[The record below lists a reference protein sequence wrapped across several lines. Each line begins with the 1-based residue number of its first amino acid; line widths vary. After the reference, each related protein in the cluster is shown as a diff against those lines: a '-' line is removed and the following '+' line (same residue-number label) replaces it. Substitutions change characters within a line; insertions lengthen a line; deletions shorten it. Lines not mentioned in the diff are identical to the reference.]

1 MPCAGASRSH
11 IARAKSGTDAWPC
24 SSGMTSLRVMLMN
37 RLQRGTRPK
46 NPRNPGSACYR
57 STKTPDRAPD
67 LDAWTVNAPENM
79 ARLIDWGVDG
89 LITDYPDR
97 ARAVM
102 AAKGLPLPP
111 PVALR

>member
-1 MPCAGASRSH
+1 
-11 IARAKSGTDAWPC
+11 
-24 SSGMTSLRVMLMN
+24 
-37 RLQRGTRPK
+37 
-46 NPRNPGSACYR
+46 
-57 STKTPDRAPD
+57 
-67 LDAWTVNAPENM
+67 M

-111 PVALR
+111 PVGEISRPILPERVRRFGFIPDLDALSPGDLILFRDRSSTLVGRAIAAV